1 MQNDLIILQT
11 REKHREELEKE
22 KKIIEEED
30 VTESI
35 EIIDDKDKIATK
47 RNSINELNENVTL
60 QMTNDPNL
68 NKVIVT
74 YFKLEKSELLGFS
87 NKRTHESQH
96 GSFRHSKEVER
107 T

>member
-11 REKHREELEKE
+11 REKHREEQEKE
-22 KKIIEEED
+22 KIKEEED

-47 RNSINELNENVTL
+47 RNSINELNENATL

-74 YFKLEKSELLGFS
+74 SFKLEKSELLGFS